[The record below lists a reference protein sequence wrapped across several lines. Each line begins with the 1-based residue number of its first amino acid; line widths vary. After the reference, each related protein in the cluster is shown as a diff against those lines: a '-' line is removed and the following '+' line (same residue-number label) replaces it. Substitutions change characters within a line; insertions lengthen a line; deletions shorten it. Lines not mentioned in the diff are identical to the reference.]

1 MVCPANMT
9 CVENFADQTAAV
21 AFTLTLHVVAG
32 LAAMRKSNEAV
43 PARRAIN
50 TPQEFSRVKYDRELK
65 LAESHKAYR
74 ASVYQQQQQQK
85 VKLPYVKVDVVLLTP
100 ARLRKHRNPANSL
113 ANKCTDQ
120 MGCNPEGFLCQD
132 LRTALA
138 QASTPLFRL
147 AKYKPV
153 Q

>member
-1 MVCPANMT
+1 MVRPANMT
-9 CVENFADQTAAV
+9 CVDSFAEQTAAV
-21 AFTLTLHVVAG
+21 TFTLTLYVVAG

-50 TPQEFSRVKYDRELK
+50 TPQEFSRVKYERDLK
-65 LAESHKAYR
+65 VAESQKAYR

-85 VKLPYVKVDVVLLTP
+85 VKLPYLKVNVVLLTP
-100 ARLRKHRNPANSL
+100 ARLLKHKNPVNSL

-138 QASTPLFRL
+138 QVSTLLFRL